1 MPIRILFATVFF
13 LLSFGLKAQHYIMI
27 KGQVWDLYGEELV
40 GAHAYNKTRHYG
52 TFTDRNGIFFL
63 VTNPGDSLQVTM
75 VGYKPYKMRIPDR
88 LSADTYKLDVTLIGD
103 TLLLRTAEIKPYP
116 ATYAELKEEYI
127 KLKVPEEKILERIQ
141 MPNEIY
147 RSKYSNPDGTGL
159 MIPGPFTALYMAF
172 SREGKELKKM
182 NSILAKDRLRE
193 QLLNIVSREILQNKF
208 NMKTDSQIDE
218 MIQRCGLTQEFLQ
231 RNSGYEVI
239 RYIIRCGNRQ

>member
-1 MPIRILFATVFF
+1 MPIRILFAAVFF
-13 LLSFGLKAQHYIMI
+13 LISFGSKAQHYIMI
-27 KGQVWDLYGEELV
+27 KGQVWDLSGQELV

-52 TFTDRNGIFFL
+52 TFTDKNGIFFL

-116 ATYAELKEEYI
+116 LTYAELKEEFI
-127 KLKVPEEKILERIQ
+127 RLKVPEEKILERIQ
-141 MPNEIY
+141 MPSEVY
-147 RSKYSNPDGTGL
+147 RSKYSNPDGGL

-182 NSILAKDRLRE
+182 NAILTKDRLRE
-193 QLLNIVSREILQNKF
+193 KLIDIVSREILDRKF
-208 NMKTDSQIDE
+208 NLKTDSQIDE
-218 MIQRCGLTQEFLQ
+218 MIQRCGLTEEFLM

-239 RYIIRCGNRQ
+239 RHIIRCTHRQ